1 MKTSALPRRWPLSRA
16 LSFLPLAA
24 SLAAGC
30 GSTPAATSD
39 AGSDAGGDPRITLF
53 PQPGSG
59 PWMIAAGPD
68 GNMWFTERGHSV
80 PPSGK
85 IARMTLSGEITEFPV
100 SDGSQPWWITA
111 GPDGAMWFTEYYGQ
125 KIGRITVDG
134 TITEYPVQG
143 AHSFPIAMTSG
154 PDGNLWFTES
164 TYATDGSRIGNIA
177 KITTDGTVTEFPIGT
192 EPGEIAAGPDG
203 NIWYIAFSDTAVG
216 RFSIDGQTTTEFPVP
231 QSNIPHGLVAGPDGN
246 IWVTEATGLGRISLA
261 DGTHTMFE
269 LPGGSRTDAQG
280 QVIAG
285 TDGALWFAS
294 DSTSSIGRVT
304 VDGSVTT
311 VRLPGPLTP
320 IAGIAQ
326 APDGSFWLT
335 DSWNDQIVRFRP

>member
-1 MKTSALPRRWPLSRA
+1 
-16 LSFLPLAA
+16 
-24 SLAAGC
+24 
-30 GSTPAATSD
+30 
-39 AGSDAGGDPRITLF
+39 
-53 PQPGSG
+53 
-59 PWMIAAGPD
+59 MIAAGPD

-85 IARMTLSGEITEFPV
+85 IARITLSGEITEFPL

-134 TITEYPVQG
+134 TITEYPVLG
-143 AHSFPIAMTSG
+143 AHSAPIAITLG

-164 TYATDGSRIGNIA
+164 TYTTDGSRIGNIA

-203 NIWYIAFSDTAVG
+203 NIWYVAFYHTAVG
-216 RFSIDGQTTTEFPVP
+216 RFTLDGQTTTEFPVP
-231 QSNIPHGLVAGPDGN
+231 TSYFPHGLVAGPDGN
-246 IWVTEATGLGRISLA
+246 IWVSEVLGLGRISLP
-261 DGTHTMFE
+261 DGTHTSFD
-269 LPGGSRTDAQG
+269 LPGGGRDDEFG
-280 QVIAG
+280 QVVAG

-311 VRLPGPLTP
+311 VRLPGNLITP
-320 IAGIAQ
+320 IDGIAQ
-326 APDGSFWLT
+326 ASDGTFWCT